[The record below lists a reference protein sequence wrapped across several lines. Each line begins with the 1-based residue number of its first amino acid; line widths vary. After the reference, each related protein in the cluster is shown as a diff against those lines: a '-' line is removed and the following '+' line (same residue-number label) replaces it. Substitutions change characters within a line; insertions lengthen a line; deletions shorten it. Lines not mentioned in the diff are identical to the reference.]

1 MINTPKGSQTDLNIG
16 TVDSPKRESPLF
28 EYCECPILLKIS
40 WTIDGAFKKGPR
52 KRELW

>member
-1 MINTPKGSQTDLNIG
+1 MINTPQGSQTNLNIG
-16 TVDSPKRESPLF
+16 TVDSPKRKSPLF
-28 EYCECPILLKIS
+28 EYRERPILSKIP